1 MSVSW
6 CRKTC
11 MHVAPTKRQV
21 SKEHHLPKPPT
32 HANAASVFVFL
43 FLLSRAALLL
53 KRCRKRGTWHGSTKW
68 CCFVASF
75 ALWRSAIF
83 VRPQAKKTVLAVR
96 VDVDLRLHVCR
107 LVGCNFLGPRSRTT
121 CCSRLP
127 VGVDTGYY
135 MFGGSLGRCA
145 VSCRG
150 ASRHRN
156 GRLFMHMDN
165 MYGCIYICST
175 RLRKA
180 QKPDKSIPILPS

>member
-1 MSVSW
+1 
-6 CRKTC
+6 

-53 KRCRKRGTWHGSTKW
+53 KRCLEEGHVARQHQVVLL
-68 CCFVASF
+68 CCF
-75 ALWRSAIF
+75 LRSLAQRYI
-83 VRPQAKKTVLAVR
+83 RQAQAKKMVLAVR

-127 VGVDTGYY
+127 VGVDTGY